1 MDEQNRKAIRN
12 TIYLFSG
19 FVLASI
25 IGGVVFVSCSRMET
39 DANRYKKNRAL
50 EEIDRQYAK
59 CRSQKTINQEQK
71 EDLIV
76 KCINE
81 RENKKKALTY

>member
-39 DANRYKKNRAL
+39 DANRYKKNKAL
-50 EEIDRQYAK
+50 DKI
-59 CRSQKTINQEQK
+59 
-71 EDLIV
+71 
-76 KCINE
+76 E
-81 RENKKKALTY
+81 REYKECRKQDTDKLDWEERLIKCEIEKMRKENKLSY

>member
-39 DANRYKKNRAL
+39 DAKNYKK
-50 EEIDRQYAK
+50 D
-59 CRSQKTINQEQK
+59 
-71 EDLIV
+71 
-76 KCINE
+76 
-81 RENKKKALTY
+81 KALQKIEKEYWECRDQ